1 MSDIIFNMKP
11 DQEKFQLTVSH
22 LNWLVEQYQKN
33 KEELDEY
40 RAGTKE
46 NKIINEKNEQINKLE
61 YEIRDL
67 RSKELDY
74 IDFGFDED
82 ELKRARKWERQ
93 HLEEAGHGVGCS
105 GGNFSYIIT
114 PTGLGIIKEVKC
126 ICGASYTIQ
135 DLM

>member
-11 DQEKFQLTVSH
+11 DDEKFKLTVEH
-22 LNWLVEQYQKN
+22 FNWLVEQYRKN
-33 KEELDEY
+33 KAELEKF
-40 RAGTKE
+40 RAGTRE
-46 NKIINEKNEQINKLE
+46 NEIINEKNEQINKLK
-61 YEIRDL
+61 YEIGDL
-67 RSKELDY
+67 RSREYDR

-93 HLEEAGHGVGCS
+93 HLEKSGHGVGVS

-126 ICGASYTIQ
+126 TCGASYTIQ

>member
-46 NKIINEKNEQINKLE
+46 NKIINEKNEQIDKLE

-67 RSKELDY
+67 KSKEFDY
-74 IDFGFDED
+74 IDFGFDEN

-93 HLEEAGHGVGCS
+93 HIEETGHRGGCS

-114 PTGLGIIKEVKC
+114 PTGLGVIKEVKC
-126 ICGASYTIQ
+126 TCGASYTIQ